1 VSSLTAENLIQRKI
15 VVEKIMKLIEGIAED
30 VTVLEAHGRV
40 DGSTAKEFCDRLI
53 TVINSG
59 SRRVVID
66 FKNLA
71 YISSAG
77 LRALLLADRAAAQ
90 KQGKLVLCGISG
102 DVRRLFEIG
111 AFLDVFMICSSQQ
124 DAIGRLRQA

>member
-1 VSSLTAENLIQRKI
+1 
-15 VVEKIMKLIEGIAED
+15 MKLIEDIAED

-40 DGSTAKEFCDRLI
+40 DDSTAKEFFDRLI
-53 TVINSG
+53 AVINSG

-71 YISSAG
+71 YISSVG
-77 LRALLLADRAAAQ
+77 LRALLLADRVATQ

-111 AFLDVFMICSSQQ
+111 AFLDVFMVCSSQQ
-124 DAIGRLRQA
+124 DAICRLRQA

>member
-1 VSSLTAENLIQRKI
+1 MGTI
-15 VVEKIMKLIEGIAED
+15 VGHFGEVRLETLMKLIEDIAED

-40 DGSTAKEFCDRLI
+40 DDSTAKEFFDRLI
-53 TVINSG
+53 AVINSG

-71 YISSAG
+71 YISSVG
-77 LRALLLADRAAAQ
+77 LRALLLADRVATQ

-111 AFLDVFMICSSQQ
+111 AFLDVFMVCSSQQ
-124 DAIGRLRQA
+124 DAICRLRQA

>member
-1 VSSLTAENLIQRKI
+1 METP
-15 VVEKIMKLIEGIAED
+15 MKLIEGISED

-40 DGSTAKEFCDRLI
+40 DASTAKEFCDRLI

-59 SRRVVID
+59 SRRIVID

-77 LRALLLADRAAAQ
+77 LRALLLADRAATQ
-90 KQGKLVLCGISG
+90 KQGKLALCEITG
-102 DVRRLFEIG
+102 DVKRLFEIG
-111 AFLDVFMICSSQQ
+111 AFLDVFMICASKQE
-124 DAIGRLRQA
+124 AIGRLRLA

>member
-1 VSSLTAENLIQRKI
+1 
-15 VVEKIMKLIEGIAED
+15 MKLIDGVAED

-40 DGSTAKEFCDRLI
+40 DSATAKEFCDRLI
-53 TVINSG
+53 TVLNSG
-59 SRRVVID
+59 SRRIVID

-77 LRALLLADRAAAQ
+77 LRALLLVDRAAAQ
-90 KQGKLVLCGISG
+90 RQGKLALCGING
-102 DVRRLFEIG
+102 DVKRLFEIG
-111 AFLDVFMICSSQQ
+111 AFLDVFTVCQSQQ